1 MLSST
6 ILKCGVTY
14 DCRQAK
20 TSWACQSFPAYG
32 NHRLR
37 RILVLLK
44 IVFQAGAN
52 YRPGRLARPGCLG
65 LTAVISYATSCQT
78 RRLLLTLTLNL
89 THLTLRGSA
98 AGPLGALS
106 LVVEV
111 LALGALRL

>member
-1 MLSST
+1 MSRPDGS
-6 ILKCGVTY
+6 
-14 DCRQAK
+14 
-20 TSWACQSFPAYG
+20 
-32 NHRLR
+32 HRLR
-37 RILVLLK
+37 RISVLLT
-44 IVFQAGAN
+44 ITFQAGAN

>member
-1 MLSST
+1 MSWPDGSHKLRHILS
-6 ILKCGVTY
+6 K
-14 DCRQAK
+14 
-20 TSWACQSFPAYG
+20 
-32 NHRLR
+32 
-37 RILVLLK
+37 
-44 IVFQAGAN
+44 
-52 YRPGRLARPGCLG
+52 
-65 LTAVISYATSCQT
+65 